1 MARRRRQDM
10 AQLILN
16 TGVEMLIARGL
27 DGGCDHVGMSDVLA
41 EVERTTG
48 ERITNA
54 SVYGRMWDTQAD
66 FHRELLL
73 TAAEYYPAG
82 EEQATQ
88 EEARAVLAHADLGTM
103 AGRTAALVE
112 ISRTAGAAH
121 LKTLSE
127 SRPWQTWL
135 AIWAITVSTPTLDDD
150 NVRGPAIARRHHHAV
165 NDFADVLDEVLDKVG
180 YTVKAGLTLTQLAS
194 SIYALSEGFALHD
207 RFAPEHVVTLQ
218 RPSGPVN
225 LTQEPAEWTLFSV
238 GVEALLLHFTEPNP
252 PDTLDA
258 PDARR
263 PLPPPLGV

>member
-1 MARRRRQDM
+1 LSRCNFKSQKVGKIAKDEAEKPMTRRRRQDM

-27 DGGCDHVGMSDVLA
+27 DGGCDHVGMGDVLA

-73 TAAEYYPAG
+73 TAAEYYPDG
-82 EEQATQ
+82 EEKATLEQA
-88 EEARAVLAHADLGTM
+88 RLVLDRADLAQTG
-103 AGRTAALVE
+103 GRQAALVE

-121 LKTLSE
+121 LKSLSD

-150 NVRGPAIARRHHHAV
+150 NVRGPAISRRHEHAV
-165 NDFADVLDEVLDKVG
+165 NAFAVVLDEVLGALG
-180 YTVKAGLTLTQLAS
+180 YQVKPDFTLTQLAS

-207 RFAPEHVVTLQ
+207 RFAPEHVVTLE
-218 RPSGPVN
+218 RPSGPN
-225 LTQEPAEWTLFSV
+225 GSMQDWTLFSV
-238 GVEALLLHFTEPNP
+238 GVEALLVHFTEF
-252 PDTLDA
+252 A
-258 PDARR
+258 
-263 PLPPPLGV
+263 